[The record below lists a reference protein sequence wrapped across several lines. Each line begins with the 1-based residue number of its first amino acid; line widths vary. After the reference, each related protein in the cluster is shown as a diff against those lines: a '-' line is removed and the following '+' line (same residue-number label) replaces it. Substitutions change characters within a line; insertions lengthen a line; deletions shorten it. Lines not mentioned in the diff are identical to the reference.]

1 MMKGYMKEKIKLL
14 LEGKRV
20 TIKPK
25 GNSMVPLI
33 KSKQTVLVEP
43 VTLHECEVSDVVLC
57 KVKGKIYLHLIA
69 AKDKKRG
76 VQICNSKG
84 RINGWTKK
92 VYGKVSVV
100 FE

>member
-1 MMKGYMKEKIKLL
+1 MKEKIEQLQ
-14 LEGKRV
+14 EGKRV

-25 GNSMVPLI
+25 GNSMYPII

-43 VTLHECEVSDVVLC
+43 TRLKDCEVDDVVLC
-57 KVKGKIYLHLIA
+57 KVKGKVYLHLIK

-76 VQICNSKG
+76 VQICNKKG

-92 VYGKVSVV
+92 VYGKVSVI